1 MAVVQEPLSPPHPDY
16 ARLALASSSDESDTA
31 SSPPSRRSARA
42 NEAADERPVVLED
55 LTCATVVDFSQ
66 GDEVKAK
73 ELDSDEETAVGQQRD
88 EPPSKAPTGVR
99 LALLMLT
106 LLLVEIIVDGSAYL
120 LTCVAFQ
127 PLFGRAYAFFPQKWV
142 FLLALSIFFLGCIV
156 AAVAPSSTVFILG
169 RAIQGLGYA
178 GLFIGIL
185 AIAANTLPIRM
196 QAIITSLMN
205 LSYGT
210 GTVLVTTSVG
220 WRWIFWILTICCGL
234 PLALGTWLLN
244 PPLIPQ
250 TLSVRQRLFRMDWG
264 GAALLLGSMIC
275 LLIAL
280 QEGGISSPWSSSKMI
295 GLLVGSGAL
304 FIAFLAL
311 QTWLGEKSSISMRLL
326 TRDRSLA
333 ATSLV
338 NWTCGASFFA
348 LLYFIPIWFQTVQ
361 AASPIRAGVC
371 LLPLIFLN
379 MTCGIIA
386 GWLVSHFG
394 FFHPPMLFGCVF
406 TSIGAGLHA
415 TMDQGTTTA
424 QWAGYGVVIGAGMGA
439 LYMMSFLASQTL
451 AKPADKSKAAS
462 LVCFTQILGGT
473 IWVSASNAI
482 YANKFKN
489 GIELI
494 PGVDVAAVLASG
506 VDRFREV
513 VEPEQLPAVVDVSV
527 EALWNV
533 FTSCAIIAAVGALAV
548 GGIRWVKM
556 DEPGKEKKVDGE
568 A

>member
-1 MAVVQEPLSPPHPDY
+1 MQVQ
-16 ARLALASSSDESDTA
+16 
-31 SSPPSRRSARA
+31 
-42 NEAADERPVVLED
+42 
-55 LTCATVVDFSQ
+55 
-66 GDEVKAK
+66 G
-73 ELDSDEETAVGQQRD
+73 
-88 EPPSKAPTGVR
+88 
-99 LALLMLT
+99 
-106 LLLVEIIVDGSAYL
+106 
-120 LTCVAFQ
+120 
-127 PLFGRAYAFFPQKWV
+127 
-142 FLLALSIFFLGCIV
+142 
-156 AAVAPSSTVFILG
+156 
-169 RAIQGLGYA
+169 
-178 GLFIGIL
+178 
-185 AIAANTLPIRM
+185 
-196 QAIITSLMN
+196 
-205 LSYGT
+205 
-210 GTVLVTTSVG
+210 
-220 WRWIFWILTICCGL
+220 
-234 PLALGTWLLN
+234 
-244 PPLIPQ
+244 
-250 TLSVRQRLFRMDWG
+250 
-264 GAALLLGSMIC
+264 
-275 LLIAL
+275 
-280 QEGGISSPWSSSKMI
+280 
-295 GLLVGSGAL
+295 
-304 FIAFLAL
+304 
-311 QTWLGEKSSISMRLL
+311 
-326 TRDRSLA
+326 
-333 ATSLV
+333 
-338 NWTCGASFFA
+338 
-348 LLYFIPIWFQTVQ
+348 
-361 AASPIRAGVC
+361 ASPIRAGVC

-439 LYMMSFLASQTL
+439 HPFMRSLLSAQAAHLCLIRRCAVHDVV
-451 AKPADKSKAAS
+451 PGKSDARQAGGQEQGGIACLLHPDPWSAFHRLFS
-462 LVCFTQILGGT
+462 LPQLHLTGLHMQGT

-527 EALWNV
+527 EALWSV